1 MFEEQSKQYV
11 DDNYYDLIEQVQQVA
26 YQSHQDG
33 INFGYNQARKEMS
46 DIGLA
51 LHSDMDKTIR
61 QNLELKKE
69 NEELRAEHFLDEFP
83 PVGAMI
89 RDYEYNLIKDNLPLN
104 IKFHKCDNSKL
115 LKSEYP
121 VLYARM
127 IENSYSKNTSDSFFN
142 LPNIEGAY
150 IRLN

>member
-51 LHSDMDKTIR
+51 LQSDMDKTIR

-69 NEELRAEHFLDEFP
+69 NEKLRAEHFFNEFP
-83 PVGAMI
+83 YPIGTI
-89 RDYEYNLIKDNLPLN
+89 IWDCQYNFIKDNLPLN

-115 LKSEYP
+115 LKDEYP
-121 VLYARM
+121 VLYVM
-127 IENSYSKNTSDSFFN
+127 TENIYSEDTSDSFFN

-150 IRLN
+150 IRVN